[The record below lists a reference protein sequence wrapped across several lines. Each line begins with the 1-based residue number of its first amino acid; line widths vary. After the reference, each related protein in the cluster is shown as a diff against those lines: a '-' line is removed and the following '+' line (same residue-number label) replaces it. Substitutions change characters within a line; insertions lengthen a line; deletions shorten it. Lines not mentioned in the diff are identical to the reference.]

1 MDFGDSF
8 DISEDD
14 VDAEICDNPEAI
26 DIADCIPA
34 EAEVDKLSDLEDLG
48 NIDSLEITSDVSPVD
63 EPISDFELWKHE
75 MDDLGAELTDD
86 TLDALWE
93 EPDNRSYQQTELVD
107 IALHPDYEDQRS
119 ILVDAETGKAV
130 QDESG
135 DFVDCS
141 RNTKGAQRPDG
152 MLVDENG
159 VHLREVKDYHNVNNL
174 KQNINHQ
181 PEDRRGAFGDDVDL
195 TYVVAPNFTL
205 EDAEELQDYVENKLG
220 IDLEWQLK

>member
-107 IALHPDYEDQRS
+107 IALHPDYEDQGRFWWMQKLEKQFRTS
-119 ILVDAETGKAV
+119 LVILWIAPVIPKA
-130 QDESG
+130 
-135 DFVDCS
+135 
-141 RNTKGAQRPDG
+141 
-152 MLVDENG
+152 L
-159 VHLREVKDYHNVNNL
+159 NV
-174 KQNINHQ
+174 
-181 PEDRRGAFGDDVDL
+181 L
-195 TYVVAPNFTL
+195 TVC
-205 EDAEELQDYVENKLG
+205 
-220 IDLEWQLK
+220 